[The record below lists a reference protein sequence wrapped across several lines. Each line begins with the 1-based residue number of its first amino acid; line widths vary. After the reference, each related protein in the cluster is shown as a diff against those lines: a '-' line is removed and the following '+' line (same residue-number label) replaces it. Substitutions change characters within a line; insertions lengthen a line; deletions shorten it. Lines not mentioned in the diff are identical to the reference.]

1 MWGIVPAAGRG
12 TRLQPLAFSKEL
24 LPLGSRVDNGIER
37 PCAVSEYLLERMI
50 LGGADKI
57 CIVISPDKSDILGY
71 FGDCY
76 GSAHIVYAVQPRP
89 CGLCDAVFRAHPL
102 MTDSEPV
109 IVGLPDTI
117 WFPDTALAALPDD
130 VLSFLLF
137 PVERPEFFDAVVLD
151 GAGRVLEVEVK
162 RPDPSS
168 HWIWGAFKIPG
179 RVFPALR
186 RLWIA
191 RGRADEY
198 FGTLINAYL
207 ADGGTAL
214 GVRAGAAYVDVG
226 TLNGYRAAM
235 ALLAEQSNMGASAKV
250 VQAMGWPAGRRP
262 KTLARRAGVS
272 PALPP
277 PYPPPLAGE
286 GRVGAGETPT
296 VPLARAWRRE

>member
-89 CGLCDAVFRAHPL
+89 SGLCDAVFRAHPL

-109 IVGLPDTI
+109 MVGLPDTI

-151 GAGRVLEVEVK
+151 GAGRVAAIEVK
-162 RPDPSS
+162 RPDASS

-179 RVFPALR
+179 HVFPALR
-186 RLWIA
+186 RLWVA

-207 ADGGTAL
+207 AEGGAAL
-214 GVRAGAAYVDVG
+214 GVKAGAAYVDVG
-226 TLNGYRAAM
+226 TLNGFRAAM
-235 ALLAEQSNMGASAKV
+235 ALLAEQSNVGSPAKV
-250 VQAMGWPAGRRP
+250 VQAMGWPAGRPP
-262 KTLARRAGVS
+262 KARAGTAGVP

-286 GRVGAGETPT
+286 GRVGAGETPA
-296 VPLARAWRRE
+296 VRAGRRE

>member
-24 LPLGSRVDNGIER
+24 LPLGSRIDDGIER

-50 LGGADKI
+50 LGGTDKI
-57 CIVISPDKSDILGY
+57 CIVISPDKSDILRY

-117 WFPDTALAALPDD
+117 WFPDTGLAALPDD

-151 GAGRVLEVEVK
+151 GAGRVAGIEVK
-162 RPDPSS
+162 RPDASS
-168 HWIWGAFKIPG
+168 RWIWGAFKIPG
-179 RVFPALR
+179 RIFPALR
-186 RLWIA
+186 RLWIT
-191 RGRADEY
+191 RGCADEY

-207 ADGGTAL
+207 ADGGTAR

-226 TLNGYRAAM
+226 TLNGYRAAV
-235 ALLAEQSNMGASAKV
+235 ALLAEQSNIGASAKV
-250 VQAMGWPAGRRP
+250 VRAMGSPAGRLT
-262 KTLARRAGVS
+262 KTLAGTAGVS
-272 PALPP
+272 PALPLTLSSP
-277 PYPPPLAGE
+277 ACE
-286 GRVGAGETPT
+286 GG
-296 VPLARAWRRE
+296 